1 MMTHPV
7 ELRFVECGY
16 GTFDT
21 EISVDDRYEGECPK
35 EVGIAQVGIGSG
47 QDRHVSGS
55 QTSQTVDSVRAARKT
70 RKSALNIDTRS
81 VA

>member
-16 GTFDT
+16 GTLDT

-35 EVGIAQVGIGSG
+35 EVGIAQVG
-47 QDRHVSGS
+47 VSGGQHRYVS
-55 QTSQTVDSVRAARKT
+55 GAKTS
-70 RKSALNIDTRS
+70 
-81 VA
+81 